1 VATSAL
7 PPVISC
13 HAARVPTAKTKDFYM
28 VARTEL
34 VPLLPRPLGRVL
46 DIGCATGLTGE
57 LLRREGAE
65 RLVGIEINPEAAEIA
80 SQSYDEVLSGAAEE
94 VLAELEGP
102 FDTVLCYDV
111 LEHMV
116 DPWGAL
122 AQIGRLSPP
131 GGRLHVSAPNA
142 RHLSL
147 VIDLVFRGTFNYQ
160 PWGHRDDTHL
170 RWFTPRDLE
179 SSIEQAGFDIRSR
192 SHPEISSRRRLL
204 GKLTHGKSTEFLVW
218 QWQVLAIR
226 RP

>member
-1 VATSAL
+1 V
-7 PPVISC
+7 PV
-13 HAARVPTAKTKDFYM
+13 AKTKDFYM

-34 VPLLPRPLGRVL
+34 LPLLPRPLGRVL

-57 LLRREGAE
+57 ALRQEQPE
-65 RLVGIEINPEAAEIA
+65 RLVGVEINPEAAELA
-80 SQSYDEVLSGAAEE
+80 RQTYDEVLTGAAED
-94 VLAELEGP
+94 VLSELDGP
-102 FDTVLCYDV
+102 FDTILCYDV

-116 DPWGAL
+116 DPWGVL
-122 AQIGRLSPP
+122 QQIARLSPP

-179 SSIEQAGFDIRSR
+179 SAIEHVGFEIQSR
-192 SHPEISSRRRLL
+192 SHPEISAPRRVL
-204 GKLTHGKSTEFLVW
+204 GKLTRGKSTEFLVW

-226 RP
+226 RM

>member
-1 VATSAL
+1 
-7 PPVISC
+7 
-13 HAARVPTAKTKDFYM
+13 M

-34 VPLLPRPLGRVL
+34 LPLLPRPLGRVL

-57 LLRREGAE
+57 ALRQEQPE
-65 RLVGIEINPEAAEIA
+65 RLVGVEINPEAAELA
-80 SQSYDEVLSGAAEE
+80 RQTYDEVLTGAAED
-94 VLAELEGP
+94 VLSELDGP
-102 FDTVLCYDV
+102 FDTILCYDV

-116 DPWGAL
+116 DPWGVL
-122 AQIGRLSPP
+122 QQIARLSPP

-179 SSIEQAGFDIRSR
+179 SAIEHVGFEIQSR
-192 SHPEISSRRRLL
+192 SHPEISAPRRVL
-204 GKLTHGKSTEFLVW
+204 GKLTRGKSTEFLVW

-226 RP
+226 RM